1 MLRNLSVL
9 GIRSPVIITMESHD
23 HDRRL
28 EMGAALRYEWK
39 GTDVAEANSID
50 CRCGSGRA
58 TFVAVMQPTDLGK
71 CDDLAS

>member
-1 MLRNLSVL
+1 MGRGLRN
-9 GIRSPVIITMESHD
+9 
-23 HDRRL
+23 
-28 EMGAALRYEWK
+28 EWK
-39 GTDVAEANSID
+39 ETGVAEGDRPID